1 MHQKKNQKAKQT
13 NKQQQKKN
21 RSYKNMKALYAS
33 ILLKTGSAVLNWDR
47 QVDPVTKPLHM
58 FYGKIKANF
67 TLCNIFFPI

>member
-1 MHQKKNQKAKQT
+1 
-13 NKQQQKKN
+13 
-21 RSYKNMKALYAS
+21 MKALYAS

>member
-1 MHQKKNQKAKQT
+1 MHQKKKKTPKNKT
-13 NKQQQKKN
+13 NKKN
-21 RSYKNMKALYAS
+21 RSYKNMKALYAN

-67 TLCNIFFPI
+67 TLCNIFFPT